1 MVFLDK
7 RKKIHIAPGAG
18 AYTEI
23 RDFIGTHKDVD
34 DSFEGK
40 LSMWPSYSGLKTE
53 WTQRTSPWVHVKYS
67 W

>member
-40 LSMWPSYSGLKTE
+40 LSM
-53 WTQRTSPWVHVKYS
+53 
-67 W
+67 